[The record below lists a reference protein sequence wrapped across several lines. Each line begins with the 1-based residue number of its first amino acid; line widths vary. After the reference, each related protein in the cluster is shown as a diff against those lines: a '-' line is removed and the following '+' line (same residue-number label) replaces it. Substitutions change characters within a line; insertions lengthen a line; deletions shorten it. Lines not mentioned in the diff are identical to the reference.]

1 MLYGPLRFKT
11 PGVVRCLPS
20 KRPRQVG
27 SPKESRTPVSA
38 VTGQH
43 PGPLNDGT
51 ISKSQETSYS
61 IALPAELLPQVVGK
75 TRIELVT
82 NRSSLRFSGC
92 WLSLFTLSYIRNAVA
107 DVYWPQFVCS
117 SAVIC
122 QSGTSVACFTLD
134 HREEN
139 TVRERIL

>member
-1 MLYGPLRFKT
+1 MALWVKI

-38 VTGQH
+38 VTGRH
-43 PGPLNDGT
+43 PRPLNDGT
-51 ISKSQETSYS
+51 ILTSQETSYS

-75 TRIELVT
+75 TRVELVT
-82 NRSSLRFSGC
+82 NRSSLRFSVAGC
-92 WLSLFTLSYIRNAVA
+92 LFLLYNYMRNAVA

-117 SAVIC
+117 SAIIC
-122 QSGTSVACFTLD
+122 QSGTSVACFTFD